1 MGEPGAPIDT
11 SSMGADKSIVIGGV
25 LFDSSVIVEISND
38 NGASF
43 HPIVAFTAPGK
54 KVIPVAAQL
63 MRAIGPASARVDVGA
78 NNNGALFTTLPLPAG
93 NGPGVPVNVAAFG
106 SFTTFTIGGQFE
118 GSSIAVEVSEDGVNY
133 FTCAMFAGQGGDQS
147 KVVVADFMRTF
158 VRGRSGLPF
167 MATVG
172 VGAEIDATPGV
183 DEKVK
188 ASATD
193 TTPGFLDQKLVQGS
207 GVSLVLLNPGAD
219 EDIRISVSGADAGN
233 ITTGDPI
240 TVRGPTNAEG
250 VGAPIARAD
259 HEHRLELEV
268 EDEGA
273 LAGARPAINF
283 VGAGVGA
290 VDNPIEDRVDVTIPG
305 AVTDGASVVRSVYS
319 GTTVS
324 SSLGIYVDAMS
335 GLSVAVPIDGF
346 YWGIFESDSS
356 NQNANGSLEFGIS
369 VNSVLVALVDSERMS
384 NGNANDERTVVTTVY
399 LGALVAGDLVRALF
413 RKASGAGSV
422 SLYRKNLT
430 IFKVQ

>member
-1 MGEPGAPIDT
+1 VGIED
-11 SSMGADKSIVIGGV
+11 SLSIRPYV
-25 LFDSSVIVEISND
+25 
-38 NGASF
+38 
-43 HPIVAFTAPGK
+43 
-54 KVIPVAAQL
+54 
-63 MRAIGPASARVDVGA
+63 PAS
-78 NNNGALFTTLPLPAG
+78 G
-93 NGPGVPVNVAAFG
+93 NGV
-106 SFTTFTIGGQFE
+106 
-118 GSSIAVEVSEDGVNY
+118 
-133 FTCAMFAGQGGDQS
+133 
-147 KVVVADFMRTF
+147 K
-158 VRGRSGLPF
+158 
-167 MATVG
+167 
-172 VGAEIDATPGV
+172 

-188 ASATD
+188 ASAAD
-193 TTPGFLDQKLVQGS
+193 TTPGFLDQKLVQGD

-219 EDIRISVSGADAGN
+219 EDVLISVSGADAGN
-233 ITTGDPI
+233 ITTAAPI
-240 TVRGPTNAEG
+240 TVRGPTNTEG

-399 LGALVAGDLVRALF
+399 LGALVAGDLIRALF